1 MQRVGAVGDDVP
13 SHYGDPIREQ
23 RALADGRSLVDCSHY
38 GVIALS
44 GADRLIWMDSITS
57 NVFARIALGDT
68 REGLVLDP
76 QGRIEQQFFL
86 ADDGEQ
92 SWLLVEP
99 GHTTALTAW
108 LDSMR
113 FRMDVRVDDQSQ
125 QWAVV
130 AGTLDA
136 ISRLNR
142 VAVVWRDP
150 WPEVQPGGV
159 AYSAPERPGA
169 EWDLAYLAIP
179 LDELSEGLSDEWSGL
194 DALAALQVRAGRP
207 TMADVD
213 EKTLPHELDWLRTA
227 VHLNKGCYRGQET
240 VAKVHNLGHPP
251 RRAVLLHPD
260 GSQPGLP
267 EEGTTV
273 TVGDDVV
280 GRITRAVR
288 HHEWGQVALAV
299 IKRTVSPNA
308 MLSVLVDGEAVN
320 ASQEL
325 LVLPESGATRREA
338 LAARRNAFP

>member
-1 MQRVGAVGDDVP
+1 MQRVGAVGGDVP
-13 SHYGDPIREQ
+13 SHYGDPMREQ
-23 RALADGRSLVDCSHY
+23 RSLADGKSLVDCSHY
-38 GVIALS
+38 GVLVLS
-44 GADRLIWMDSITS
+44 GADRLIWLDSITS
-57 NVFARIALGDT
+57 NVCAGIAPEDT

-76 QGRIEQQFFL
+76 QGRIEHEFFL

-99 GHTTALTAW
+99 GRVTALTTW

-113 FRMDVRVDDQSQ
+113 FRMDVRVDDQSA

-130 AGTLDA
+130 ARTSDSV
-136 ISRLNR
+136 SRLN
-142 VAVVWRDP
+142 VGAVVWRDP

-159 AYSAPERPGA
+159 AYSASEHPGTG
-169 EWDLAYLAIP
+169 WDLAYLAIP
-179 LDELSEGLSDEWSGL
+179 RDELSEELADEWSGI
-194 DALAALQVRAGRP
+194 DALEALQVRAGRP

-227 VHLNKGCYRGQET
+227 VHLKKGCYRGQET

-251 RRAVLLHPD
+251 RRAVLLHLD

-267 EEGTTV
+267 EGGTTV

-299 IKRTVSPNA
+299 IKRTVSPDA
-308 MLSVLVDGEAVN
+308 MLYVMVDGEAVN

-325 LVLPESGATRREA
+325 LVLPQSGATRREA
-338 LAARRNAFP
+338 LAARRNASQ

>member
-13 SHYGDPIREQ
+13 SHYGDPMREQ
-23 RALADGRSLVDCSHY
+23 RSLADGRSLVDCSHY

-44 GADRLIWMDSITS
+44 GADRLIWLDSITS
-57 NVFARIALGDT
+57 NVFAGIAVGDT
-68 REGLVLDP
+68 REGLVLYP
-76 QGRIEQQFFL
+76 QGRIEHQFFL
-86 ADDGEQ
+86 ADDGEE

-99 GHTTALTAW
+99 GRATALATW

-113 FRMDVRVDDQSQ
+113 FRMDVRVDEQST

-130 AGTLDA
+130 ASTSDTV
-136 ISRLNR
+136 SRLNR
-142 VAVVWRDP
+142 GAVVWRDP
-150 WPEVQPGGV
+150 WPDVQPGGA
-159 AYSAPERPGA
+159 AYSAAEHPGTG
-169 EWDLAYLAIP
+169 WDLAYLAIP
-179 LDELSEGLSDEWSGL
+179 RDELSEELADEWSGI
-194 DALAALQVRAGRP
+194 DALEALQVRAGRP

-213 EKTLPHELDWLRTA
+213 EKALPHELDWLRTS

-251 RRAVLLHPD
+251 RRAVLLHLD

-267 EEGTTV
+267 EPGTAV
-273 TVGDDVV
+273 TLADDVV
-280 GRITRAVR
+280 GRVTRAVR

-299 IKRTVSPNA
+299 IKRTVSPDA
-308 MLSVLVDGEAVN
+308 MLSVIVNGEAVN

-338 LAARRNAFP
+338 LAARRNASP

>member
-13 SHYGDPIREQ
+13 SHYGDPMREQ
-23 RALADGRSLVDCSHY
+23 RSLADGKSLVDCSHH
-38 GVIALS
+38 GVIALL
-44 GADRLIWMDSITS
+44 GADRLTWLDSITS
-57 NVFARIALGDT
+57 NVFAGIAPGDT

-76 QGRIEQQFFL
+76 QGRIEHQFFL

-99 GHTTALTAW
+99 LRVAALTTW

-113 FRMDVRVDDQSQ
+113 FRMDVRLDDQSQ
-125 QWAVV
+125 HWAVV

-136 ISRLNR
+136 VSRLNR
-142 VAVVWRDP
+142 GAVVWRDP
-150 WPEVQPGGV
+150 WPGVQPGGA
-159 AYSAPERPGA
+159 AYSASKHPGDD
-169 EWDLAYLAIP
+169 WNLAYVAIP
-179 LDELSEGLSDEWSGL
+179 REELSESLSNEWSGT
-194 DALAALQVRAGRP
+194 DALGALQVRAGRP

-251 RRAVLLHPD
+251 RRAVLLHLD
-260 GSQPGLP
+260 GSQPALP
-267 EEGTTV
+267 EAGTAVTLDEGI
-273 TVGDDVV
+273 V
-280 GRITRAVR
+280 GRVTRAVR
-288 HHEWGQVALAV
+288 HHEWGQVAMAV
-299 IKRTVSPNA
+299 IKRTVAPEA
-308 MLSVLVDGEAVN
+308 VLSVVIDGDTIN

-338 LAARRNAFP
+338 LAARRSGA

>member
-13 SHYGDPIREQ
+13 SHYGDPMREQ
-23 RALADGRSLVDCSHY
+23 RFLADGKSLVDCSHS
-38 GVIALS
+38 GVIVLS
-44 GADRLIWMDSITS
+44 GADRLIWLDSITS
-57 NVFARIALGDT
+57 NVFAGIAPEDT

-76 QGRIEQQFFL
+76 QGRIEHQFFL

-99 GHTTALTAW
+99 GRVTALTTW

-130 AGTLDA
+130 AGTSGTV
-136 ISRLNR
+136 SRLN
-142 VAVVWRDP
+142 VWAVVWRDP
-150 WPEVQPGGV
+150 WPEVQYGGV
-159 AYSAPERPGA
+159 AYSAPEHPGTG
-169 EWDLAYLAIP
+169 WDLAYQAIP
-179 LDELSEGLSDEWSGL
+179 RDELSEELADEWSGI
-194 DALAALQVRAGRP
+194 DALEALQVRAGRP

-260 GSQPGLP
+260 GSQPVLP
-267 EEGTTV
+267 EGGTTV
-273 TVGDDVV
+273 TAGDDVV
-280 GRITRAVR
+280 GRVTRAVR

-299 IKRTVSPNA
+299 IKRTVSPDA
-308 MLSVLVDGEAVN
+308 MLSVMVDGEAVN

-338 LAARRNAFP
+338 LAARRNASP